1 MVIVSENLHITWR
14 CAISFEPRPSE
25 ENGLNTNRKRK
36 RELGTAWGTSMLSC
50 LVPCLTPEL
59 NKRLETIQEKF
70 NRMEK
75 MIQDLKKTAS

>member
-1 MVIVSENLHITWR
+1 
-14 CAISFEPRPSE
+14 
-25 ENGLNTNRKRK
+25 
-36 RELGTAWGTSMLSC
+36 
-50 LVPCLTPEL
+50 VPCLTPEL